1 MTLHQEKSRPTSH
14 LYSFT
19 TLLYF
24 SQFASYILIV
34 TRIFLSFL
42 YFEIGTLMDMK
53 KVRLATQA
61 ELGAERPA
69 ILRKDFILDRY
80 VLGSVV

>member
-1 MTLHQEKSRPTSH
+1 
-14 LYSFT
+14 
-19 TLLYF
+19 
-24 SQFASYILIV
+24 
-34 TRIFLSFL
+34 
-42 YFEIGTLMDMK
+42 MDMK

-80 VLGSVV
+80 VLCSVV